1 MKKIIY
7 FLVTLVLLF
16 ATLDGLRDTFFP
28 DNPISY
34 IKELAAITLFILLLM
49 LMIRKKA
56 NISKGM
62 IIGFNIFLL
71 FLLFVSFATTKYADT
86 TIIRAG
92 LGFGGWSVWIK
103 LLALYCLINSLY
115 FLSILY
121 PDIYYKIPKRYA
133 NFTMIYCII
142 TLFFILTGL
151 ASNLNSRNW
160 AGRLSIGYPTMDS
173 FVLIAAIIFT
183 IFFIKNKKQKTIYN
197 IVFIVV
203 LIMQNTAT
211 GYIMLA
217 GLGGLMMLSLK
228 GTYKTIPVFLG
239 AIAIYVGYLVYD
251 SLWMYMGRFG
261 ILFVD
266 KINGFI
272 FGADTSSIDLRQTQI
287 TILLKDMESYYLY
300 VLFGKGG
307 NEAYLVESTYYAF
320 YGFCGLI
327 GLALFV
333 FSLLLFLGKLPKSF
347 KTKTYYCHSFYI
359 ATLFV
364 ISSAGLIGFYLY
376 PLIFIYSYLVS
387 VYCSKEF
394 EHIQRINFLNEK
406 V

>member
-1 MKKIIY
+1 MKKIIH

-34 IKELAAITLFILLLM
+34 IKELAAITLFVLLLM

-56 NISKGM
+56 KISKGM

-133 NFTMIYCII
+133 NFTIMYCIV

-151 ASNLNSRNW
+151 SNNLNSRNW

-173 FVLIAAIIFT
+173 FVLIAAIVFT

-197 IVFIVV
+197 IIFIIV

-307 NEAYLVESTYYAF
+307 NEAYLGDSTYYAF
-320 YGFCGLI
+320 YGFC
-327 GLALFV
+327 
-333 FSLLLFLGKLPKSF
+333 
-347 KTKTYYCHSFYI
+347 
-359 ATLFV
+359 
-364 ISSAGLIGFYLY
+364 
-376 PLIFIYSYLVS
+376 
-387 VYCSKEF
+387 
-394 EHIQRINFLNEK
+394 
-406 V
+406 

>member
-1 MKKIIY
+1 MKKIIHL
-7 FLVTLVLLF
+7 LVTLVLLF

-28 DNPISY
+28 DSPISY
-34 IKELAAITLFILLLM
+34 IKELAAIALFMLM
-49 LMIRKKA
+49 LMLMLRRKAKVR
-56 NISKGM
+56 KGI

-71 FLLFVSFATTKYADT
+71 FLLLVSFATTKYADT
-86 TIIRAG
+86 TIIRAA

-103 LLALYCLINSLY
+103 LVALYCLINSLY

-121 PDIYYKIPKRYA
+121 PDIYYKIPKQYA
-133 NFTMIYCII
+133 NFTMVYCLI

-151 ASNLNSRNW
+151 SSNLSSRNW

-173 FVLIAAIIFT
+173 FVLIVAIIFT
-183 IFFIKNKKQKTIYN
+183 AFFIKNKKQKLLYN
-197 IVFIVV
+197 VMFIIVLV
-203 LIMQNTAT
+203 MQNTAT

-217 GLGGLMMLSLK
+217 GLGGLMMFSLK
-228 GTYKTIPVFLG
+228 GGYKTIPLFLG
-239 AIAIYVGYLVYD
+239 VVAIYVGYLVYD

-261 ILFVD
+261 VLFVD
-266 KINGFI
+266 KVNGFI

-287 TILLKDMESYYLY
+287 AILLKDMESYFVY

-320 YGFCGLI
+320 YGFCGLV
-327 GLALFV
+327 GLSLFI
-333 FSLLLFLGKLPKSF
+333 FSLLLFLVKFPNSF
-347 KTKTYYCHSFYI
+347 KKKTYYCHSLYI
-359 ATLFV
+359 TALFV

-387 VYCSKEF
+387 VYSSTEI
-394 EHIQRINFLNEK
+394 EHMQRINILNENN
-406 V
+406 

>member
-1 MKKIIY
+1 MKKIIHL
-7 FLVTLVLLF
+7 LVTLVLLF

-34 IKELAAITLFILLLM
+34 IKELAVITLFFLLLM
-49 LMIRKKA
+49 IAVRKKIKI
-56 NISKGM
+56 NKGV
-62 IIGFNIFLL
+62 ILGFNVFLL
-71 FLLFVSFATTKYADT
+71 LLLAVSFATTKYADT

-115 FLSILY
+115 FLSVIY
-121 PDIYYKIPKRYA
+121 PDIYYKIPARYA
-133 NFTMIYCII
+133 NFTVIYCII

-151 ASNLNSRNW
+151 SNSLNSRNW

-173 FVLIAAIIFT
+173 FVLIVAIIFT
-183 IFFIKNKKQKTIYN
+183 IFFIRNKKQQIIYN
-197 IVFIVV
+197 ILFIIV
-203 LIMQNTAT
+203 LVMQNTAT

-228 GTYKTIPVFLG
+228 GVNKAIPILLG
-239 AIAIYVGYLVYD
+239 VIAIYIGFLVYD

-272 FGADTSSIDLRQTQI
+272 FGADTSSIELRQTQI
-287 TILLKDMESYYLY
+287 SVLLKDMESYLLY
-300 VLFGKGG
+300 VIFGKGG

-320 YGFCGLI
+320 YGFCGLV
-327 GLALFV
+327 GLTLFI
-333 FSLLLFLGKLPKSF
+333 FSLFLFLIKLPKSF
-347 KTKTYYCHSFYI
+347 KAKTYYCHSFYI
-359 ATLFV
+359 TALFV

-376 PLIFIYSYLVS
+376 PLIFVYSYLVS
-387 VYCSKEF
+387 IYSSKEI
-394 EHIQRINFLNEK
+394 EHIQRINFLHEK
-406 V
+406 N